1 MKISKIIFLG
11 VLALTSG
18 QDPPDPDTTQPAEP
32 TEPTTTTAK
41 VETTTVAVKNVT
53 CYDCLGEME
62 NGEVTKGDENC
73 FTLNDLDAVGVK
85 DVGPTGYCS
94 VEAWFS
100 EENGV
105 IKKGIY
111 RSGKEDAGDVSL
123 YPQEQYSSSEEV
135 VCNTGTLCNDK
146 DASGFFPKSF
156 AHRSQRSAEV
166 FLEEEPFM
174 ETFDD
179 DDKTTTKAPTTTTLT
194 TTVAPDFQCFMC
206 MANSNGNTTELGGC
220 MNPADNDAT
229 LDVCGDGIGSCRFL
243 FKIDGD
249 STQDTDEFTIERA
262 CNDADQPNDEKLKID
277 QSKMIKCLDSKCN
290 SDKYDLGSS
299 MTITISVFVFLLSLL
314 L

>member
-1 MKISKIIFLG
+1 MTLSN
-11 VLALTSG
+11 G
-18 QDPPDPDTTQPAEP
+18 QDPPDPETTKPAEP

-41 VETTTVAVKNVT
+41 VETTTVSVKNVT

-62 NGEVTKGDENC
+62 NGSVTKGDENC

-85 DVGPTGYCS
+85 DVGPVGFCE

-100 EENGV
+100 EENGI
-105 IKKGIY
+105 IKKGI
-111 RSGKEDAGDVSL
+111 RRGGDIDSGDVSL

-146 DASGFFPKSF
+146 DANGFFPASFTHRSKRSVEVFIEEKSF
-156 AHRSQRSAEV
+156 
-166 FLEEEPFM
+166 LEILE
-174 ETFDD
+174 D
-179 DDKTTTKAPTTTTLT
+179 DDKTTTKAPTTTAPT
-194 TTVAPDFQCFMC
+194 TTVVPDFQCYMC
-206 MANSNGNTTELGGC
+206 MANSNGNITELGGC

-243 FKIDGD
+243 FKINGD
-249 STQDTDEFTIERA
+249 STEDTDEFTIERT

-277 QSKMIKCLDSKCN
+277 QTKKIKCLDSKCN

-299 MTITISVFVFLLSLL
+299 LTITISVFAFLISLL
-314 L
+314 I